1 MYMPLFLSI
10 CYSTGSGVAAIR
22 NMDMIISSN
31 AEGGTW
37 DYTNTTTPAPGDETL
52 LGTVRHEFGHTCA
65 LDHVV
70 SGTDLMYW
78 QYLGAG
84 VAALPISHDDQ
95 NGGLYVLT
103 TVGPNVEAGCFP
115 INVQSFPTGCPTLV
129 IENGIANI
137 ESNPFNVSVYPNPF
151 NENITIQAIVERPV
165 DVQVMLY
172 DVLGQV
178 VGSHDL
184 GIQSGYVEKSIPV
197 NELSLGMYIVRVLV
211 GGQSFQVKLIKK

>member
-1 MYMPLFLSI
+1 
-10 CYSTGSGVAAIR
+10 
-22 NMDMIISSN
+22 
-31 AEGGTW
+31 
-37 DYTNTTTPAPGDETL
+37 
-52 LGTVRHEFGHTCA
+52 
-65 LDHVV
+65 
-70 SGTDLMYW
+70 
-78 QYLGAG
+78 
-84 VAALPISHDDQ
+84 
-95 NGGLYVLT
+95 
-103 TVGPNVEAGCFP
+103 
-115 INVQSFPTGCPTLV
+115 
-129 IENGIANI
+129 
-137 ESNPFNVSVYPNPF
+137 VYPNPF